1 MKAYDKTYKAILI
14 HTPVVIAIL
23 IDSRK
28 ILFANV
34 GESRVVLRKNGK
46 AIHLLVDHDPSKA
59 CGSIENRGG
68 IVSNIRGGFDLFAY

>member
-28 ILFANV
+28 ILFTNV

-46 AIHLLVDHDPSKA
+46 AIQLSVEHEPSKA

-68 IVSNIRGGFDLFAY
+68 RVLKHSSWF